1 MKFIYLAGIYAAGL
15 CFLTACQ
22 DPGDSHTQQADT
34 TAKPA
39 RVTHTAPDT
48 TSLGGPWY
56 LQPVLASDTAAGK
69 IPILRLD
76 LAHSKFTGN
85 TGCNNMRG
93 SFWYSK
99 TDSSLSFSDKIIT
112 TKMACPGYNEP
123 AFMKSLQHTS
133 HYRLRNGIL
142 TLLADDNSELSRWM
156 RQRSAPAK
164 TNKT

>member
-1 MKFIYLAGIYAAGL
+1 MKFIYLAGL

-22 DPGDSHTQQADT
+22 DSEPAKQADT
-34 TAKPA
+34 TAKRPLA
-39 RVTHTAPDT
+39 RRAAPDT

-69 IPILRLD
+69 VPILRLD
-76 LAHSKFTGN
+76 LAKSKFTGN

-133 HYRLRNGIL
+133 HYRIRNGVL

-156 RQRSAPAK
+156 RQRYKPAK